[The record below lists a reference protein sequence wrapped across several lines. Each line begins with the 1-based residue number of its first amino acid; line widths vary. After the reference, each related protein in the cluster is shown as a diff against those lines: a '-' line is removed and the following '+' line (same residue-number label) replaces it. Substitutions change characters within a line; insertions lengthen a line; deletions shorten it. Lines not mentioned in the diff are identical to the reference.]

1 MAELTE
7 DQNATVRLFLR
18 EKTEGTFT
26 DEDLDA
32 FFTVAETIE
41 GTLFLG
47 WMMKAADAADASIS
61 KRIGNTSESYGQPTE
76 TYRICM
82 SQANYW
88 KSKDDQINGS
98 DWSAGRWMEIVPDG
112 STIVSELLE
121 QREVLE
127 SFLETAGYT
136 TTKY

>member
-1 MAELTE
+1 MALTQE
-7 DQNATVRLFLR
+7 QNAQVRLYLR
-18 EKTEGTFT
+18 EKTEDTFT

-32 FFTVAETIE
+32 FYDTAGTIE
-41 GTLFLG
+41 GALFLG
-47 WMMKAADAADASIS
+47 WMMKAADAADATIS

-76 TYRICM
+76 TFRICM

-88 KSKDDQINGS
+88 KGKDDQNNGS